1 MLTNWDYIYNLC
13 RNISNEIKN
22 SGYEPDVIIALAR
35 GGWFAGRVLCDFL
48 GLDDLSSL
56 KIEHYVGAAA
66 IDSGE
71 PYIKYP
77 LSDGV
82 IKGKKVLIVDDI
94 VDTGKSML
102 SAKAYVEGRNPIEVR
117 TASLQYLGSSKIDP
131 DYVGERLE
139 DWAWIVYPWYF
150 MEDMISIL
158 TKCMRKDAR
167 KLWSPED
174 LKHSLYI
181 NHALDPVVFEITQ
194 PGRVPEV
201 LEEMERVRRIS
212 SETIDG
218 KKYWKLL

>member
-1 MLTNWDYIYNLC
+1 
-13 RNISNEIKN
+13 
-22 SGYEPDVIIALAR
+22 
-35 GGWFAGRVLCDFL
+35 
-48 GLDDLSSL
+48 
-56 KIEHYVGAAA
+56 
-66 IDSGE
+66 
-71 PYIKYP
+71 
-77 LSDGV
+77 
-82 IKGKKVLIVDDI
+82 
-94 VDTGKSML
+94 
-102 SAKAYVEGRNPIEVR
+102 
-117 TASLQYLGSSKIDP
+117 
-131 DYVGERLE
+131 
-139 DWAWIVYPWYF
+139 